1 MASLNTLRT
10 RFGVVLSI
18 IIAFALLAFILSLK
32 TDMGLS
38 GNDPKVGVIDGS
50 KIRYSEYIEVYNN
63 LKDQS
68 NISESNEEQMDQLAE
83 MAWQTLIANHVYLP
97 GFEKMGISVTD
108 AEREG
113 LISGEYYSGTMAAA
127 FTDPRTGQYSVE
139 GVSDFIAQATGN
151 PQMQYMWGAL
161 VGQAMR
167 EREINKYNGLVKG
180 GVYVNRLEAEEG
192 VDAQNKTFSG
202 SWVGKRYHD
211 MPDSL
216 FSVSDSEIK
225 AYYNSHKARY
235 EQKPSRTLSYV
246 VFEVAPSAEDMA
258 TLEKT
263 VREVGDEFAASDDPK
278 AFAKNNRFGKITDN
292 YRSVAQLLDDEAEA
306 LANGKQYGPVLK
318 NDTWTMTRVVETL
331 NAPDSVGVRHIVL
344 TYDQRDLADS
354 LMTALRQGA
363 DFAQAARTH
372 SLYMQDAGNGGDAGV
387 MPFSAFPDELSGLL
401 STAKQGDILRVEVGD
416 VIQILQVYRLDKPS
430 KHMRLATITYPVEA
444 SSATRRNVHS
454 QASLFS
460 VEGKGSVDAFN
471 EAANKGNLT
480 PREAKLTQGDRRLQ
494 GLADSRELVRWAYD
508 AKVGAISEIFPVGDD
523 YVVAVVTEIDNED
536 YTPIEKVANNIRQ
549 TLITD
554 KKFEKIVSE
563 MKGSTIEEVAQ
574 NLGTEVV
581 PFEDVRYG
589 SFFIRNMGV
598 EPRVIGAITATEQTN
613 TLSEPVKGNVGA
625 YVFVVTDIQEAE
637 TPQSIEAE
645 KVRAE
650 GSSQGMIQRRLFDFL
665 EQMSNV
671 EDLRGKYF

>member
-1 MASLNTLRT
+1 
-10 RFGVVLSI
+10 
-18 IIAFALLAFILSLK
+18 
-32 TDMGLS
+32 
-38 GNDPKVGVIDGS
+38 
-50 KIRYSEYIEVYNN
+50 
-63 LKDQS
+63 
-68 NISESNEEQMDQLAE
+68 
-83 MAWQTLIANHVYLP
+83 
-97 GFEKMGISVTD
+97 
-108 AEREG
+108 
-113 LISGEYYSGTMAAA
+113 
-127 FTDPRTGQYSVE
+127 
-139 GVSDFIAQATGN
+139 
-151 PQMQYMWGAL
+151 
-161 VGQAMR
+161 MR

-401 STAKQGDILRVEVGD
+401 STAKQGIFSVSKWVTLFRFYRFIVWTNLRSTCALRRSLIL
-416 VIQILQVYRLDKPS
+416 LRL
-430 KHMRLATITYPVEA
+430 RRRPVA
-444 SSATRRNVHS
+444 MCIVR
-454 QASLFS
+454 QSLFS

-480 PREAKLTQGDRRLQ
+480 PREAKLTQGDRLLQ

-650 GSSQGMIQRRLFDFL
+650 ASSQGMIQRRLFDFL

>member
-50 KIRYSEYIEVYNN
+50 KIKYSEYIEVYNN

-416 VIQILQVYRLDKPS
+416 VIQIYRFIVWTNLRSTCALRRSLIPLRLRRRPVAMCIVRQVFSLSRARVLS
-430 KHMRLATITYPVEA
+430 MR
-444 SSATRRNVHS
+444 STRQRIRETSLLVKRNS
-454 QASLFS
+454 
-460 VEGKGSVDAFN
+460 
-471 EAANKGNLT
+471 
-480 PREAKLTQGDRRLQ
+480 RRVTVYCRDWLIRVNWCA
-494 GLADSRELVRWAYD
+494 GHTMPRWAR
-508 AKVGAISEIFPVGDD
+508 FPRFSLWVM
-523 YVVAVVTEIDNED
+523 TMWS
-536 YTPIEKVANNIRQ
+536 RW
-549 TLITD
+549 
-554 KKFEKIVSE
+554 
-563 MKGSTIEEVAQ
+563 
-574 NLGTEVV
+574 
-581 PFEDVRYG
+581 
-589 SFFIRNMGV
+589 
-598 EPRVIGAITATEQTN
+598 
-613 TLSEPVKGNVGA
+613 
-625 YVFVVTDIQEAE
+625 
-637 TPQSIEAE
+637 
-645 KVRAE
+645 
-650 GSSQGMIQRRLFDFL
+650 
-665 EQMSNV
+665 
-671 EDLRGKYF
+671 